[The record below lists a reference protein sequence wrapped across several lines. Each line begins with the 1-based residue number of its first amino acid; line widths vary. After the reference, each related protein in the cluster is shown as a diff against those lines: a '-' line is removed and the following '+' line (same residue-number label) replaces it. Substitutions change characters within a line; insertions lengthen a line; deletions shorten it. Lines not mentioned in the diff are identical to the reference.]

1 MIVFPNA
8 KINIGLNIL
17 RKRDDGYHE
26 LETVFYPLKLQD
38 GLEFIENHAG
48 EVRFS
53 NSGIEVGGAAENN
66 LVVKAYRMLAAD
78 YSLPG
83 VDIHLHKAIP
93 FGAGLGGGSSDAA
106 FMLKGLNDFFGLNI
120 ASGTLMSYAARLGAD
135 CPFFLENI
143 PSFASGIGEKL
154 ETLPLSLAG
163 WHLLLVKPPVEV
175 GTREAYAGVHPGIPE
190 VRLREAI
197 RQSVNNWQE
206 SVVNDFETGIFRR
219 FPEIEAVKEKLKE
232 RGAVYTS
239 MSGSGS
245 SVFGLFR
252 AEPMW
257 RDIDFPEGSFLWT
270 EVF

>member
-26 LETVFYPLKLQD
+26 LETVFYPLKLRD
-38 GLEFIENHAG
+38 GLEFIENRAG
-48 EVRFS
+48 EARFTA
-53 NSGIEVGGAAENN
+53 SGIEIEGNPEDN
-66 LVVKAYRMLAAD
+66 LVVKAYRMIAAK
-78 YSLPG
+78 YPLPG
-83 VDIHLHKAIP
+83 LDIHLHKVIP

-106 FMLKGLNDFFGLNI
+106 FMLKSLNDFFGLKIPSN
-120 ASGTLMSYAARLGAD
+120 TLKEYAASLGAD
-135 CPFFLENI
+135 CAFFIENT

-154 ETLPLSLAG
+154 EPMLLSFAG

-175 GTREAYAGVHPGIPE
+175 GTKEAYAGIIPTIPT
-190 VRLREAI
+190 VGLRESI
-197 RQSVNNWQE
+197 GMSVNNWQGN
-206 SVVNDFETGIFRR
+206 VINDFEAGIFSR
-219 FPEIEAVKEKLKE
+219 FPEIGLVKEKLIE
-232 RGAVYTS
+232 RGAVYAS

-252 AEPMW
+252 NEPMW
-257 RDIDFPEGSFLWT
+257 RDGDFPEGSFIWS

>member
-38 GLEFIENHAG
+38 GLEFIENHTG
-48 EVRFS
+48 EVHFS
-53 NSGIEVGGAAENN
+53 NSGIEIAGKAEDN

-78 YSLPG
+78 YRLPG
-83 VDIHLHKAIP
+83 IDIHLHKVIP

-106 FMLKGLNDFFGLNI
+106 FMLMGLNDFFSLNI
-120 ASGTLMSYAARLGAD
+120 PEQKLLSYAARLGAD
-135 CPFFLENI
+135 CAFFIKNT

-154 ETLPLSLAG
+154 EPLPLSLSG
-163 WHLLLVKPPVEV
+163 WHLLLVKPPIEV
-175 GTREAYAGVHPGIPE
+175 GTKEAYAGVRPGEPN
-190 VRLREAI
+190 VGLTEAI
-197 RQSVNNWQE
+197 RFSVNNWQGN
-206 SVVNDFETGIFRR
+206 VVNDFEEGIFQR
-219 FPEIEAVKEKLKE
+219 FPEIKTLKEKLRE
-232 RGAVYTS
+232 RGAVYAS

-252 AEPMW
+252 NEPLW
-257 RDIDFPEGSFLWT
+257 RDSDFPEGSFIWY